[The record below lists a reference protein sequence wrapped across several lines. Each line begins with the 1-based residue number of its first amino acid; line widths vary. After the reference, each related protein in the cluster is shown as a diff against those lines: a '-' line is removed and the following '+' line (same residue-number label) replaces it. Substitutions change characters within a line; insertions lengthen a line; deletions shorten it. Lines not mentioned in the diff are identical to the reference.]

1 MGTAA
6 GSSPRRR
13 EAGRR
18 RLRLGALAMGS
29 ALVMHCRV
37 AAAALTGGF
46 IVFYLSLVLAVAAL
60 ANPHRHFEVYLGQWS
75 ISGPGRAFR
84 LLPMLDGI
92 GIAMCIYSI
101 VRAISCC
108 TIAAIAMV
116 YVIHSAADA
125 QLPFTYC
132 RDWDLKA
139 YDPISKNVTAFRLR
153 QGRFS
158 IATAVVDN
166 RTLETSNIRDII
178 ETTTVGMQDHAWR
191 RVLRLSGKKYIKKI
205 TPHKILMC
213 NETYSGGFPS
223 LYSTPAY
230 NYFYVEVVQLRQEY
244 DYGVF
249 NLPLLLCITIIWL
262 LIWMFMF
269 SERVSHGR
277 LIWNNVYPWFATVP
291 WVWALCLVVAAA
303 TQVSA
308 PKKMLFQVFK
318 VGGKEII
325 TGISDALE
333 IALYIHSAGT
343 GTELIHGKGLN
354 HFASGH
360 IDPMLN
366 GDNVWHSCA
375 LLLLA
380 GLHASSAA
388 VCALADIVQPDTSTA
403 VYALRES
410 TLWIIPMYS
419 KCTSAGSYSHAIST
433 MVFGGLCF
441 SYILV
446 AYILLKTALHTI
458 FEYRVKL
465 VFVEQVVVAAL
476 ILTCMA
482 LSLPFATTGGL
493 ALLESMEAMMCGLTM
508 PLVCLLELTA
518 LMVVYRGHDFVSDM
532 NMATEENACS
542 TRIGTQWQ
550 IIPFITIALI
560 ISKIVTM
567 SESEMPAHAMAAS
580 VAPLLGALLAVP
592 LRACHN
598 AYVFLKPAPRLGT

>member
-1 MGTAA
+1 MHYDH
-6 GSSPRRR
+6 
-13 EAGRR
+13 
-18 RLRLGALAMGS
+18 LAFDM
-29 ALVMHCRV
+29 
-37 AAAALTGGF
+37 
-46 IVFYLSLVLAVAAL
+46 
-60 ANPHRHFEVYLGQWS
+60 
-75 ISGPGRAFR
+75 
-84 LLPMLDGI
+84 D
-92 GIAMCIYSI
+92 
-101 VRAISCC
+101 
-108 TIAAIAMV
+108 
-116 YVIHSAADA
+116 
-125 QLPFTYC
+125 
-132 RDWDLKA
+132 
-139 YDPISKNVTAFRLR
+139 
-153 QGRFS
+153 
-158 IATAVVDN
+158 
-166 RTLETSNIRDII
+166 
-178 ETTTVGMQDHAWR
+178 
-191 RVLRLSGKKYIKKI
+191 
-205 TPHKILMC
+205 
-213 NETYSGGFPS
+213 
-223 LYSTPAY
+223 
-230 NYFYVEVVQLRQEY
+230 
-244 DYGVF
+244 
-249 NLPLLLCITIIWL
+249 
-262 LIWMFMF
+262 
-269 SERVSHGR
+269 

-518 LMVVYRGHDFVSDM
+518 LMVVYRGHDF
-532 NMATEENACS
+532 
-542 TRIGTQWQ
+542 
-550 IIPFITIALI
+550 ALI

>member
-1 MGTAA
+1 MDTRGNYNINSMETILTFDNRDNQSEWSVEWSTEYVPGMGTAA

-116 YVIHSAADA
+116 
-125 QLPFTYC
+125 
-132 RDWDLKA
+132 DWDLKA

-223 LYSTPAY
+223 LYI
-230 NYFYVEVVQLRQEY
+230 NMEQ
-244 DYGVF
+244 
-249 NLPLLLCITIIWL
+249 
-262 LIWMFMF
+262 
-269 SERVSHGR
+269 RVSVVR
-277 LIWNNVYPWFATVP
+277 DS
-291 WVWALCLVVAAA
+291 ALGLG
-303 TQVSA
+303 
-308 PKKMLFQVFK
+308 FVFSCCGCHSGVCAEK
-318 VGGKEII
+318 N
-325 TGISDALE
+325 GISDALE

-518 LMVVYRGHDFVSDM
+518 LMVVYRGHDF
-532 NMATEENACS
+532 
-542 TRIGTQWQ
+542 
-550 IIPFITIALI
+550 ALI

>member
-1 MGTAA
+1 MHYDH
-6 GSSPRRR
+6 
-13 EAGRR
+13 
-18 RLRLGALAMGS
+18 LAFDM
-29 ALVMHCRV
+29 
-37 AAAALTGGF
+37 
-46 IVFYLSLVLAVAAL
+46 
-60 ANPHRHFEVYLGQWS
+60 
-75 ISGPGRAFR
+75 
-84 LLPMLDGI
+84 D
-92 GIAMCIYSI
+92 
-101 VRAISCC
+101 
-108 TIAAIAMV
+108 
-116 YVIHSAADA
+116 
-125 QLPFTYC
+125 
-132 RDWDLKA
+132 
-139 YDPISKNVTAFRLR
+139 
-153 QGRFS
+153 
-158 IATAVVDN
+158 
-166 RTLETSNIRDII
+166 
-178 ETTTVGMQDHAWR
+178 
-191 RVLRLSGKKYIKKI
+191 
-205 TPHKILMC
+205 
-213 NETYSGGFPS
+213 
-223 LYSTPAY
+223 
-230 NYFYVEVVQLRQEY
+230 
-244 DYGVF
+244 
-249 NLPLLLCITIIWL
+249 
-262 LIWMFMF
+262 
-269 SERVSHGR
+269 

-410 TLWIIPMYS
+410 KDPAALTEHLGARVVGTLWIIPMYS

-482 LSLPFATTGGL
+482 LSLPFATT
-493 ALLESMEAMMCGLTM
+493 
-508 PLVCLLELTA
+508 
-518 LMVVYRGHDFVSDM
+518 
-532 NMATEENACS
+532 
-542 TRIGTQWQ
+542 
-550 IIPFITIALI
+550 ALI